1 EVNKYLNWCEKGLFS
16 ELNEIPQDILKAL
29 LTKEG
34 YWYSLIQT
42 CNDLD
47 YKILNVMYTTTQTL
61 TFEQLLNKLRYVNY
75 SSKTIRKT
83 LKKLKNLGLIE
94 ILPTKPLIIR
104 GDFELENKVRN
115 LLKILRKTL
124 LLDIE

>member
-1 EVNKYLNWCEKGLFS
+1 MNWCEKGLFS
-16 ELNEIPQDILKAL
+16 ELNEIPRDILKAL

-47 YKILNVMYTTTQTL
+47 YKILNVMYTITQTL

-94 ILPTKPLIIR
+94 IVPTKPLIIR
-104 GDFELENKVRN
+104 GDFELEDKVRN

-124 LLDIE
+124 LLDVK